1 MKVTHNTRSLSLVL
15 FSVGILLGTILIAIA
30 VWGDLEATLFNPGI
44 QQDVKLTS
52 LRCPVMITSRET
64 ATISARINNSLDSA
78 TSFYVRAYFSE
89 GYVTLMREEIS
100 QFSLDPGES
109 RKLEWA
115 VTAEDAAFERI
126 VLAKVA
132 VRGGYPLP
140 TRQGTCGIVLTGI
153 PFLTGRTL
161 TTIGVA
167 LSLICIAA
175 GGVLWVRTHPAMRG
189 VAVQST
195 RAMGLMTAS
204 VIVGLFVG
212 LMGWWVPGI
221 VLLVII
227 LLTTG
232 VLIGYLLQ

>member
-1 MKVTHNTRSLSLVL
+1 MNHNTRSLSLVL

-44 QQDVKLTS
+44 QQDAKLTNF
-52 LRCPVMITSRET
+52 RCPVMITSRET
-64 ATISARINNSLDSA
+64 ATVSARIKNSLDSA

-115 VTAEDAAFERI
+115 VTAEDAAYGRI

-140 TRQGTCGIVLTGI
+140 TRQGICGIVLTSI
-153 PFLTGRTL
+153 PFLTGRALYTL
-161 TTIGVA
+161 GVA

-175 GGVLWVRTHPAMRG
+175 GGVLWIRMHPEMRG
-189 VAVQST
+189 IAMQST
-195 RAMGLMTAS
+195 RAMGLMTVS
-204 VIVGLFVG
+204 VLVGLVVG
-212 LMGWWVPGI
+212 LMGWWALGI
-221 VLLVII
+221 ISLVVI